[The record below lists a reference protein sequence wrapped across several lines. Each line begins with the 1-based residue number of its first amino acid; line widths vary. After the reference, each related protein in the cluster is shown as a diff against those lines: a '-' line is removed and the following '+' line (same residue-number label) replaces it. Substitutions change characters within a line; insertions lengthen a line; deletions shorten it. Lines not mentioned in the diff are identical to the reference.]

1 MNCLIAF
8 NDLMREYTLFFQL
21 IQVALGIRDA
31 LETSP
36 SGMVWE
42 AMYETAKKQA
52 VAGIAFSAIEKL
64 MQYGQ
69 QPSKELLLKWIGLN
83 EQIKLRNRQVFQHCI
98 NLEEVLAETNFKC
111 CILKGQG
118 TALYYQNPLCRQS
131 GDIDIWVTKDG
142 RCKTDDVRSE
152 VLSFF
157 KGNGYHIGHVDIKHS
172 DVDIFEDVP
181 VEVHFIPSWMY
192 SPWKNKILQR
202 FFNVQANTQSQNYDK
217 NAGFTH
223 TTLDFDLVFSLV
235 HIYRHVFDEGIG
247 LRQLLDYYHILLH
260 SKQTQREDAYKVLVD
275 LGMCSFVGGV
285 MCVLKKC
292 FALSEEYYLCGVNE
306 RHGRFLLS
314 EILAAGNFGHF
325 DERNKHYQSRWANG
339 IQNVKRNLR
348 FLKYYPSEVLW
359 SPLWKVWHWGWR
371 KRKGYL

>member
-1 MNCLIAF
+1 MGSSNYALKEDCHS
-8 NDLMREYTLFFQL
+8 FFEL
-21 IQVALGIRDA
+21 LQVASSCRVFLSGVMTDEEWKAIFAIAQKQAVVGFAFDA
-31 LETSP
+31 LEGIVGQGQKIP
-36 SGMVWE
+36 
-42 AMYETAKKQA
+42 QA
-52 VAGIAFSAIEKL
+52 
-64 MQYGQ
+64 
-69 QPSKELLLKWIGLN
+69 LLFEWIGLS
-83 EQIKLRNRQVFQHCI
+83 EQIKQRNRLVSQRCKQ
-98 NLEEVLAETNFKC
+98 LEKLFVDGGFRC
-111 CILKGQG
+111 CVLKGQG

-131 GDIDIWVTKDG
+131 GDIDVWVTKDG
-142 RCKTDDVRSE
+142 RCETDDVRSE

-157 KGNGYHIGHVDIKHS
+157 KGKGYHIGHVDIKHS

-217 NAGFTH
+217 NTGFTH
-223 TTLDFDLVFSLV
+223 TTVDFDLVFSLV

-247 LRQLLDYYHILLH
+247 LRQLLDYYHILIH

>member
-1 MNCLIAF
+1 MGSSNYALKEDCHS
-8 NDLMREYTLFFQL
+8 FFEL
-21 IQVALGIRDA
+21 LQVASSCRVFLSGVMTDEEWKAIFAIAQKQAVVGFAFDA
-31 LETSP
+31 LEGIVGQGQKIP
-36 SGMVWE
+36 
-42 AMYETAKKQA
+42 QA
-52 VAGIAFSAIEKL
+52 
-64 MQYGQ
+64 
-69 QPSKELLLKWIGLN
+69 LLFEWIGLS
-83 EQIKLRNRQVFQHCI
+83 EQIKQRNRLVSQRCKQ
-98 NLEEVLAETNFKC
+98 LEKLFVDGGFRC
-111 CILKGQG
+111 CVLKGQG

-131 GDIDIWVTKDG
+131 GDIDVWVEGDRNKLLNFLG
-142 RCKTDDVRSE
+142 NKGFKT
-152 VLSFF
+152 
-157 KGNGYHIGHVDIKHS
+157 GYVDIKHT
-172 DVDIFEDVP
+172 DVEIFEDVP

-192 SPWKNKILQR
+192 SPPKNKILQS
-202 FFNVQANTQSQNYDK
+202 FFDIQADKQFKNFDK

-247 LRQLLDYYHILLH
+247 LRQLLDYYHILIH

-285 MCVLKKC
+285 MCALKKC

-325 DERNKHYQSRWANG
+325 DGRNKHYQSRWANG

-359 SPLWKVWHWGWR
+359 SPIWKVWHWCWR
-371 KRKGYL
+371 KWKRYL